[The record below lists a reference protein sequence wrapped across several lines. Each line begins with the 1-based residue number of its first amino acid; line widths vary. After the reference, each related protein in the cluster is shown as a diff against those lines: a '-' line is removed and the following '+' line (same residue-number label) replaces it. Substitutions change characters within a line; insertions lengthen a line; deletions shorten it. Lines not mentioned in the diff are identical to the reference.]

1 MDSSSASVGSRSQ
14 SSSSVA
20 CRSHQASR
28 VGGGLLVDRRV
39 GEQRPLAELGGR
51 LEALDLE
58 QLGQLPLQRRLAPR
72 LPFRAPSSAATL
84 SENGTPST
92 ILSKPDPMLFRQ
104 IIHEDL
110 GCASYLV
117 GDPAPGVAAVVD
129 PQWDIDP
136 YLNLARLHGVRI
148 EHVLETHNHA
158 DHVSGHGRLARAT
171 GATIHVSEL
180 AEAEYEHEPFAD
192 GWTLELGEAVSIEAI
207 HTPGHRPEHTS
218 FLLRDA
224 ERGGD
229 PVAVLSGDSLF
240 VGDVARPDLA
250 VEPREGAAGI
260 FRSLHERL
268 LALPDEVEVWP
279 GHLGGS
285 LCGSSGIDL
294 KTSSTIGFERRHNRA
309 LAFADEAEF
318 VEDAVASIGE
328 RPPNVEHIVA
338 LNRGPLIESI
348 GSPARLTPRRFEA
361 AIAAGAFAVD
371 SRTNEQFDEA
381 HIPGAISA
389 SAYDTGFATKVAQ
402 VVPPDGEVVVV
413 AASDGNELEA
423 AELLAAVGLRVRG
436 FLGGGMSAWRAEERP
451 VARIEPIGPERAG
464 RSCSRATSHRWSST
478 CAAPASTPTGH
489 IAGSLHIPYG
499 ELARRLDEL
508 PRDRALATICKG
520 GKRSGLAASVLQREG
535 FETIHVARGGVGTWK
550 TEGRPVETR
559 SACVGDHP
567 GRGST

>member
-1 MDSSSASVGSRSQ
+1 
-14 SSSSVA
+14 
-20 CRSHQASR
+20 
-28 VGGGLLVDRRV
+28 
-39 GEQRPLAELGGR
+39 
-51 LEALDLE
+51 
-58 QLGQLPLQRRLAPR
+58 
-72 LPFRAPSSAATL
+72 
-84 SENGTPST
+84 
-92 ILSKPDPMLFRQ
+92 MLFRQ

-117 GDPAPGVAAVVD
+117 GDSGSGVAAVVD
-129 PQWDIDP
+129 PQWDVDP
-136 YLNLARLHGVRI
+136 YLNLARLHGVRV

-180 AEAEYEHEPFAD
+180 AEAGYEHDPIGDDWA
-192 GWTLELGEAVSIEAI
+192 LELGGGVTIEAL

-224 ERGGD
+224 ARGGD

-250 VEPREGAAGI
+250 VEPREGAADI

-268 LALPDEVEVWP
+268 LSLPDEVEVWP

-294 KTSSTIGFERRHNRA
+294 KTSSTIGFERAHNRA
-309 LAFADEAEF
+309 LAFADEAGF
-318 VEDAVASIGE
+318 VEDAVSTLGD

-338 LNRGPLIESI
+338 LNKGPLIEAI
-348 GSPARLTPRRFEA
+348 GAPARLTPRRFEA
-361 AIAAGAFAVD
+361 AIASGALAVD

-402 VVPPDGEVVVV
+402 VVPPEAEVVVV

-423 AELLAAVGLRVRG
+423 AELLAAVGLSVRG

-451 VARIEPIGPERAG
+451 VARIEPIGPGQLAELLDGGEPPLVLDVRNAG
-464 RSCSRATSHRWSST
+464 EFAD
-478 CAAPASTPTGH
+478 GH

-499 ELARRLDEL
+499 ELPRRLDEL
-508 PRDRALATICKG
+508 PRDRAVAAICKG

-535 FETIHVARGGVGTWK
+535 FETLHVARGGVGTWQE
-550 TEGRPVETR
+550 EGRPVD
-559 SACVGDHP
+559 SGAVP
-567 GRGST
+567 A

>member
-1 MDSSSASVGSRSQ
+1 
-14 SSSSVA
+14 
-20 CRSHQASR
+20 
-28 VGGGLLVDRRV
+28 
-39 GEQRPLAELGGR
+39 
-51 LEALDLE
+51 
-58 QLGQLPLQRRLAPR
+58 
-72 LPFRAPSSAATL
+72 
-84 SENGTPST
+84 
-92 ILSKPDPMLFRQ
+92 MLFRQ

-110 GCASYLV
+110 GCASYLI
-117 GDPAPGVAAVVD
+117 GDSDAGVAAVID

-136 YLNLARLHGVRI
+136 YLQLARLHGVRI

-158 DHVSGHGRLARAT
+158 DHVSGHGRLARAS
-171 GATIHVSEL
+171 GATIHISEL

-192 GWTLELGEAVSIEAI
+192 GWTLQLGDSVSIEAV

-224 ERGGD
+224 ARGGD
-229 PVAVLSGDSLF
+229 PVAVLSGDCLF

-268 LALPDEVEVWP
+268 LSLPDDVEVWP

-294 KTSSTIGFERRHNRA
+294 KTSSTIGFERRNNRA
-309 LAFADEAEF
+309 LALTDEAEF
-318 VEDAVASIGE
+318 IEDAIASIGA
-328 RPPNVEHIVA
+328 RPPNVEHIVT

-348 GSPARLTPRRFEA
+348 GSPASLTPRRFEA

-389 SAYDTGFATKVAQ
+389 SGYDTGFATKVAQ
-402 VVPPDGEVVVV
+402 VVPPEGEVVVV

-436 FLGGGMSAWRAEERP
+436 FLAGGMSAWRAEERP
-451 VARIEPIGPERAG
+451 VARIEPIGPERLAELLDGEDPPLVLDVRNAG
-464 RSCSRATSHRWSST
+464 EFADSHL
-478 CAAPASTPTGH
+478 
-489 IAGSLHIPYG
+489 AGSLHIPYG

-508 PRDRALATICKG
+508 PRDRPVATICKG

-535 FETIHVARGGVGTWK
+535 FETIHVARGGVGTWRD
-550 TEGRPVETR
+550 EGRPVET
-559 SACVGDHP
+559 SEVP
-567 GRGST
+567 V

>member
-1 MDSSSASVGSRSQ
+1 
-14 SSSSVA
+14 
-20 CRSHQASR
+20 
-28 VGGGLLVDRRV
+28 
-39 GEQRPLAELGGR
+39 
-51 LEALDLE
+51 
-58 QLGQLPLQRRLAPR
+58 
-72 LPFRAPSSAATL
+72 
-84 SENGTPST
+84 
-92 ILSKPDPMLFRQ
+92 MLFRQ

-117 GDPAPGVAAVVD
+117 GDAGSGIAAVID
-129 PQWDIDP
+129 PQWDIEP
-136 YLNLARLHGVRI
+136 YLDLSRLHGVRI

-171 GATIHVSEL
+171 GATIHIHAL
-180 AEAEYEHEPFAD
+180 ADAEFVHEAFAD
-192 GWTLELGEAVSIEAI
+192 GWTLELGEGATIEAI

-224 ERGGD
+224 SRGGD
-229 PVAVLSGDSLF
+229 PVAILTGDSLF

-250 VEPREGAAGI
+250 VHPREGAADI

-268 LALPDEVEVWP
+268 LSLPDEVEVWP

-309 LAFADEAEF
+309 LRFEDEDEF
-318 VEDAVASIGE
+318 VEDAVSSLGS
-328 RPPNVEHIVA
+328 RPPNVEYIVG
-338 LNRGPLIESI
+338 LNRGPLVEAI
-348 GSPARLTPRRFEA
+348 GAPARLSPSGVAA
-361 AIAAGAFAVD
+361 AIAAGALAVD

-402 VVPPDGEVVVV
+402 VIPHDAEVLIV

-451 VARIEPIGPERAG
+451 VSRIEAIDVAG
-464 RSCSRATSHRWSST
+464 L
-478 CAAPASTPTGH
+478 AALVDGEDPPLVIDVRGAGEFESGH
-489 IAGSLHIPYG
+489 IPDSVHIPYA
-499 ELARRLDEL
+499 ELVRRVDEL
-508 PRDRALATICKG
+508 PRDRPVATICKA
-520 GKRSGLAASVLQREG
+520 GKRSGLAASILQREG
-535 FETIHVARGGVGTWK
+535 FARIVHVSTGGVPAWPAL
-550 TEGRPVETR
+550 GRELET
-559 SACVGDHP
+559 AEAP
-567 GRGST
+567 AA

>member
-1 MDSSSASVGSRSQ
+1 
-14 SSSSVA
+14 
-20 CRSHQASR
+20 
-28 VGGGLLVDRRV
+28 
-39 GEQRPLAELGGR
+39 
-51 LEALDLE
+51 
-58 QLGQLPLQRRLAPR
+58 
-72 LPFRAPSSAATL
+72 
-84 SENGTPST
+84 
-92 ILSKPDPMLFRQ
+92 MLFRQ

-117 GDPAPGVAAVVD
+117 GDTGAGVAAVVD

-136 YLNLARLHGVRI
+136 YVNLARLHGVRI

-158 DHVSGHGRLARAT
+158 DHVSGHGRLARAS
-171 GATIHVSEL
+171 GATIHVNGL

-192 GWTLELGEAVSIEAI
+192 GWTLALGDAVTIEAL

-224 ERGGD
+224 GRGGN

-250 VEPREGAAGI
+250 VDPREGAAGI

-268 LALPDEVEVWP
+268 LTLPDEVEVWP

-294 KTSSTIGFERRHNRA
+294 RTSSTIGFERRHNRA
-309 LAFADEAEF
+309 LAFTDEDAF
-318 VEDAVASIGE
+318 VEDAVSTLGE
-328 RPPNVEHIVA
+328 RPPNVEHIVT
-338 LNRGPLIESI
+338 LNRGPLIETI

-381 HIPGAISA
+381 HITGAISA

-402 VVPPDGEVVVV
+402 VVPPEAELVVV
-413 AASDGNELEA
+413 AASDGNELDA
-423 AELLAAVGLRVRG
+423 AELLAAVGLQVRG
-436 FLGGGMSAWRAEERP
+436 FLGGGMSAWRAEERL
-451 VARIEPIGPERAG
+451 VARIEPIGPEELAERLGGEDPPLVLDVRGAEEY
-464 RSCSRATSHRWSST
+464 AD
-478 CAAPASTPTGH
+478 GH
-489 IAGSLHIPYG
+489 IAASLHIPYG
-499 ELARRLDEL
+499 ELPRRLDKL
-508 PRDRALATICKG
+508 PRDRTLATICKG

-535 FETIHVARGGVGTWK
+535 FDIIHVARGGVGTWRR
-550 TEGRPVETR
+550 EGRPVET
-559 SACVGDHP
+559 A
-567 GRGST
+567 

>member
-1 MDSSSASVGSRSQ
+1 
-14 SSSSVA
+14 
-20 CRSHQASR
+20 
-28 VGGGLLVDRRV
+28 L
-39 GEQRPLAELGGR
+39 
-51 LEALDLE
+51 
-58 QLGQLPLQRRLAPR
+58 
-72 LPFRAPSSAATL
+72 
-84 SENGTPST
+84 
-92 ILSKPDPMLFRQ
+92 LFRQ

-110 GCASYLV
+110 GCASYLI
-117 GDPAPGVAAVVD
+117 GDSAAGVAAVVD

-136 YLNLARLHGVRI
+136 YVNLARLHGVRI
-148 EHVLETHNHA
+148 EHVLETHTHA

-180 AEAEYEHEPFAD
+180 SGAEYEHEPFAD
-192 GWTLELGEAVSIEAI
+192 GWALELGDSVSIEAI

-218 FLLRDA
+218 FLLRDG

-250 VEPREGAAGI
+250 VDPREGAAGI

-268 LALPDEVEVWP
+268 LTLPDEVEVWP

-309 LAFADEAEF
+309 LAIADETEF
-318 VEDAVASIGE
+318 IENAVSSLGE
-328 RPPNVEHIVA
+328 RPPNVERIVA
-338 LNRGPLIESI
+338 INRGPLIESI
-348 GSPARLTPRRFEA
+348 SSPARLTPRRLEA

-402 VVPPDGEVVVV
+402 VVPPEGEVVVI

-423 AELLAAVGLRVRG
+423 AELLAAVGVKVRG

-451 VARIEPIGPERAG
+451 VARIEPIGPEQLAG
-464 RSCSRATSHRWSST
+464 LLEDDEPPIVLDVRGGDEYAQ
-478 CAAPASTPTGH
+478 GH

-499 ELARRLDEL
+499 ELTRRLEEL
-508 PRDRALATICKG
+508 PRERVLATICKG

-535 FETIHVARGGVGTWK
+535 FEVIHVARGGVGTWAS
-550 TEGRPVETR
+550 EERPIE
-559 SACVGDHP
+559 A
-567 GRGST
+567 GSVPV

>member
-1 MDSSSASVGSRSQ
+1 
-14 SSSSVA
+14 
-20 CRSHQASR
+20 
-28 VGGGLLVDRRV
+28 
-39 GEQRPLAELGGR
+39 
-51 LEALDLE
+51 
-58 QLGQLPLQRRLAPR
+58 
-72 LPFRAPSSAATL
+72 
-84 SENGTPST
+84 
-92 ILSKPDPMLFRQ
+92 MLFRQ

-110 GCASYLV
+110 GCASYLI
-117 GDPAPGVAAVVD
+117 GDPASGSAAVID

-180 AEAEYEHEPFAD
+180 AEAEYEHEPLAD
-192 GWTLELGEAVSIEAI
+192 GDTVALGEAVTIEAI

-224 ERGGD
+224 GRGGD
-229 PVAVLSGDSLF
+229 PVAVLTGDSLF

-250 VEPREGAAGI
+250 VEPREGAADI

-268 LALPDEVEVWP
+268 LTLPDEVEVWP

-294 KTSSTIGFERRHNRA
+294 KTSSTIGFERTHNRA
-309 LAFADEAEF
+309 LAFTDEAEF
-318 VEDAVASIGE
+318 VEDAVSSLGA

-338 LNRGPLIESI
+338 LNRGPLVESI
-348 GSPARLTPRRFEA
+348 GSPARLTARRFEA
-361 AIAAGAFAVD
+361 AIAEGAVAVD

-381 HIPGAISA
+381 HIPGSISA

-402 VVPPDGEVVVV
+402 VVPPEGEVVVV

-451 VARIEPIGPERAG
+451 VQRIEPIGPGDLAELLEGEEPPLVLDVRNKDEF
-464 RSCSRATSHRWSST
+464 
-478 CAAPASTPTGH
+478 AAGH

-508 PRDRALATICKG
+508 PRERPIATICKG

-535 FETIHVARGGVGTWK
+535 FETIHVARGGVGTWQQ
-550 TEGRPVETR
+550 EGRPVE
-559 SACVGDHP
+559 SAEVP
-567 GRGST
+567 A